1 MTNMTPSF
9 VGAANKVTGTY
20 AQDNALFLK
29 VFSGEVL
36 NAFDEKNVMMPLHLT
51 RNINSGN
58 VAQFPN
64 SWKVNAAY
72 HVPGAQRTGSQT
84 MGHNER
90 LIYLD
95 DFLSADI
102 FLAKIDELKNHYDVR
117 SEYAKQLG
125 EALARTADKQLLQV
139 GLLTARAAANIT
151 GANGGSS
158 LVRATAGTDGAV
170 LAASIFDVAQT
181 FDEKDVPENDR
192 YFVVKP
198 AQYYLAAQTT
208 NVINRDWGGSGSYAD
223 GTVLKVADIAIVKSN
238 NVPQAV
244 VAAVSGEN
252 NTYDGDFSNTIALG
266 FQRQAMGTVKRVD
279 LSMHMTAP
287 DGDFFTMYNGTLLVA
302 QYLMG
307 HGILRPEAAVE
318 IKSA

>member
-1 MTNMTPSF
+1 MTDMTPSF
-9 VGAANKVTGTY
+9 VGAADKVTGTY

-29 VFSGEVL
+29 QFAGEVL
-36 NAFDEKNVMMPLHLT
+36 EAFDETNVMMPLHLV
-51 RNINSGN
+51 RSIDQGN

-72 HVPGAQRTGSQT
+72 HVPGAQRLGSQT

-95 DFLSADI
+95 DFLSSDI

-117 SEYAKQLG
+117 KEYAKQLG
-125 EALARTADKQLLQV
+125 AALARTADKQLLQV
-139 GLLTARAAANIT
+139 TALAARAAANIT
-151 GANGGSS
+151 GANGGST

-170 LAASIFDVAQT
+170 LAASMFDCAQT

-192 YFVVKP
+192 YFVIKP
-198 AQYYLAAQTT
+198 AQYSLLAQTT
-208 NVINRDWGGSGSYAD
+208 NVINRDWGGAGVYAEGS
-223 GTVLKVADIAIVKSN
+223 VLKVAGVTIVKSN

-244 VAAVSGEN
+244 IAAVSGEN
-252 NTYDGDFSNTIALG
+252 NTYDGTFTNTIAIA
-266 FQRQAMGTVKRVD
+266 FQREAVGTVKRVD

-287 DGDFFTMYNGTLLVA
+287 DGDFFAMYNGTLIVA

-318 IKSA
+318 ITSA